1 MKSTLHRL
9 LTIFLSL
16 LLLLSMV
23 ACTSD
28 KKEPATDTTVQ
39 ETESEQPAESG
50 IPAFLDGAYS
60 VKLIY
65 AAKASFYEK
74 ELRVNVSDLF
84 KDTTGIA
91 PPVLS
96 DATPDGE
103 PRYDGPAILI
113 GETSYEESQSVYR
126 ELGENNACIRLVGNK
141 LVLACRN
148 EDTSIELLITLRELL
163 STHATKDKIVLTE
176 DWNTAFDITFNA
188 DGNAT
193 FDSTDLIRSAPLPTD
208 LMGREYDAGQGS
220 SLYIRGNAVRATFNT
235 VCEAL
240 AKNGMRLYTSNAIG
254 NNLFITYVTQTQIA
268 HVIYLP
274 NVQEVRTAID
284 KRGEGANGFAL
295 TGLSGENTYQAVAS
309 PCMTL
314 VEIENADWPGGL
326 SMIFKLSDGRFFV
339 IDSGIGGRKD
349 NDGSSSGWIWASLAK
364 HADDPNNIRVAA
376 WLITHTHSDH
386 AGGLIDMA
394 RGWYENAEGRHSVMP
409 KNCTEIITIEKLI
422 YNQPA
427 NMSKFGRGGWIN
439 EIIEAF
445 DIKEVVKAHPGQ
457 ELWFADLKLTVYTT
471 QDLLVEL
478 DSSINDLNEYSVVTM
493 IEFNGKRI
501 LSLGDADPRNN
512 AISAKLYQN
521 ELKADVIQVSHHGYG
536 DTGAKVVNELCNPD
550 IVLWPVAK
558 DEFSN
563 TNCKFQK
570 INEIFLKKE
579 NYAPHGGNITFDS
592 QWNSTLI
599 PNAELLEMIPTCDCG
614 CGKKSSTAT

>member
-1 MKSTLHRL
+1 MKTTLHRPLAL
-9 LTIFLSL
+9 LLSL
-16 LLLLSMV
+16 LLLLSMA
-23 ACTSD
+23 ACASD
-28 KKEPATDTTVQ
+28 EKEPATDTTVH
-39 ETESEQPAESG
+39 ETESEQPEESG
-50 IPAFLDGAYS
+50 IAAFLDGAYS

-65 AAKASFYEK
+65 ASRAPFYEK
-74 ELRVNVSDLF
+74 ELRVNVTDLL
-84 KDTTGIA
+84 KDTTGVV
-91 PPVLS
+91 PPTQS
-96 DATPDGE
+96 DAEAEGE
-103 PRYDGPAILI
+103 TRYDGPAILI

-126 ELGENNACIRLVGNK
+126 ELGENNACIRLIGNK
-141 LVLACRN
+141 LVLACCN
-148 EDTSIELLITLRELL
+148 EDTSTKVLIALRELL
-163 STHATKDKIVLTE
+163 AKHATKDKIVLTE
-176 DWNTAFDITFNA
+176 DWNTEIDITFNA

-193 FDSTDLIRSAPLPTD
+193 FDSTDLIQSAPLPTE
-208 LMGREYDAGQGS
+208 LMGKAYDAGQGS
-220 SLYIRGNAVRATFNT
+220 SLYIRSGAVRATFDT
-235 VCEAL
+235 VCDAL
-240 AKNGMRLYTSNAIG
+240 AENGMKLYTSNAIG

-268 HVIYLP
+268 HVMYFP
-274 NVQEVRTAID
+274 NVKEVRTAID
-284 KRGEGANGFAL
+284 KRGEGADGFAL
-295 TGLSGENTYQAVAS
+295 TGLSGENTYQSITS

-386 AGGLIDMA
+386 AGGLVDMA
-394 RGWYENAEGRHSVMP
+394 RGWYENSEGRHSVMP
-409 KNCTEIITIEKLI
+409 KNCTEIITIERLI

-427 NMSKFGRGGWIN
+427 NMSKFGRAGWIG

-471 QDLLVEL
+471 QDLLVEM
-478 DSSINDLNEYSVVTM
+478 DSSIDDLNEYSVVTM

-501 LSLGDADPRNN
+501 LSLGDADPKNN
-512 AISAKLYQN
+512 AMSAKLYQN
-521 ELKADVIQVSHHGYG
+521 ELKADVIQVAHHGYG
-536 DTGAKVVNELCNPD
+536 DTGAKEVNELCNPD

-558 DEFSN
+558 DEMVN
-563 TNCKFQK
+563 ANCKQK
-570 INEIFLKKE
+570 EINKIFLSKE

-592 QWNSTLI
+592 NWNCTLI

>member
-1 MKSTLHRL
+1 MKTTLHRPLAL
-9 LTIFLSL
+9 LLSL
-16 LLLLSMV
+16 LLLLSMA
-23 ACTSD
+23 ACSSD
-28 KKEPATDTTVQ
+28 EKEPSTDTTVQ
-39 ETESEQPAESG
+39 ETESEQPEERG
-50 IPAFLDGAYS
+50 IAAFLDGAYS

-65 AAKASFYEK
+65 ASRAPFYEK
-74 ELRVNVSDLF
+74 ELRVNVTDLL
-84 KDTTGIA
+84 KDTTGVV
-91 PPVLS
+91 PPTQS
-96 DATPDGE
+96 DAEAEGE
-103 PRYDGPAILI
+103 TRYDGPAILI

-126 ELGENNACIRLVGNK
+126 ELGENNACIRLIGNK
-141 LVLACRN
+141 LVLACCN
-148 EDTSIELLITLRELL
+148 EDTSTKVLIALRELL
-163 STHATKDKIVLTE
+163 AKHATKDKIVLTE
-176 DWNTAFDITFNA
+176 DWNTEIDITFNA

-193 FDSTDLIRSAPLPTD
+193 FDSTDLSQSAPLPTE
-208 LMGREYDAGQGS
+208 LMGKAYDAGQGS
-220 SLYIRGNAVRATFNT
+220 SLYIRSGAVRATFDT

-240 AKNGMRLYTSNAIG
+240 AENGMKLYTSNAIG
-254 NNLFITYVTQTQIA
+254 NNLFITYVTKTQIA
-268 HVIYLP
+268 HVMYLP
-274 NVQEVRTAID
+274 SVKEVRTAID
-284 KRGEGANGFAL
+284 KRGEGADGFAL
-295 TGLSGENTYQAVAS
+295 TGLSGENTYQSVTS

-314 VEIENADWPGGL
+314 VEIESADWPGGL

-386 AGGLIDMA
+386 AGGLVDMA
-394 RGWYENAEGRHSVMP
+394 RGWYENSEGRHSVMP

-427 NMSKFGRGGWIN
+427 NMSKFGRAGWIG

-471 QDLLVEL
+471 QDLLVEV
-478 DSSINDLNEYSVVTM
+478 DSSIDDLNEYSVVTM

-501 LSLGDADPRNN
+501 LSLGDADPKNN
-512 AISAKLYQN
+512 AMSAKLYQN
-521 ELKADVIQVSHHGYG
+521 ELKADVIQVAHHGYG
-536 DTGAKVVNELCNPD
+536 DTGAKEVNELCNPD

-558 DEFSN
+558 DEMVN
-563 TNCKFQK
+563 ANCKQK
-570 INEIFLKKE
+570 EINKIFLSKE

-592 QWNSTLI
+592 NWNCTLI

>member
-1 MKSTLHRL
+1 MKPSLHRFLPL
-9 LTIFLSL
+9 LLSL
-16 LLLLSMV
+16 LLLLSMA
-23 ACTSD
+23 ACASEE
-28 KKEPATDTTVQ
+28 KEPPTDTTVH
-39 ETESEQPAESG
+39 ETESEQPEESG
-50 IPAFLDGAYS
+50 IAAFLDGAYS

-65 AAKASFYEK
+65 ASRAPFYEK
-74 ELRVNVSDLF
+74 ELRVNVTDLL
-84 KDTTGIA
+84 KDTTGVV
-91 PPVLS
+91 PPTQS
-96 DATPDGE
+96 DAEAEGE
-103 PRYDGPAILI
+103 TRYDGPAILI

-126 ELGENNACIRLVGNK
+126 ELGENNACIRLIGNK
-141 LVLACRN
+141 LVLACCN
-148 EDTSIELLITLRELL
+148 EDTSTKVLIALRELL
-163 STHATKDKIVLTE
+163 AKHATTDKIVLTE
-176 DWNTAFDITFNA
+176 DWNTEIDITFNA

-193 FDSTDLIRSAPLPTD
+193 FDSADLIQSVPLPTE

-220 SLYIRGNAVRATFNT
+220 SLYIRSGAVRATFDT
-235 VCEAL
+235 VCDAL
-240 AKNGMRLYTSNAIG
+240 AENGMKLYTSNAIG
-254 NNLFITYVTQTQIA
+254 NNLFITYVTKTQIA
-268 HVIYLP
+268 HVMYFP
-274 NVQEVRTAID
+274 NVKEVRTAID
-284 KRGEGANGFAL
+284 KRGEGADGFAL

-386 AGGLIDMA
+386 AGGLVDMA

-427 NMSKFGRGGWIN
+427 NMSKFGRAGWIN

-471 QDLLVEL
+471 QDLLVEV
-478 DSSINDLNEYSVVTM
+478 DSSIDDLNEYSVVTM

-501 LSLGDADPRNN
+501 LSLGDADPKNN
-512 AISAKLYQN
+512 AMSAKLYQN
-521 ELKADVIQVSHHGYG
+521 ELKADVIQVAHHGYG
-536 DTGAKVVNELCNPD
+536 DTGAKEVNELCNPD

-558 DEFSN
+558 DEMVN
-563 TNCKFQK
+563 ANCKQK
-570 INEIFLKKE
+570 EINKIFLSKE

-592 QWNSTLI
+592 NWNCTLI
-599 PNAELLEMIPTCDCG
+599 PNAELLEMIPICDCG

>member
-1 MKSTLHRL
+1 MKTTLHRPLAL
-9 LTIFLSL
+9 LLSL
-16 LLLLSMV
+16 LLLLSMS
-23 ACTSD
+23 ACASD
-28 KKEPATDTTVQ
+28 EKEPATDTTVH
-39 ETESEQPAESG
+39 ETESEQPEESG
-50 IPAFLDGAYS
+50 IAAFLDGAYS

-65 AAKASFYEK
+65 ASRAPFYEK
-74 ELRVNVSDLF
+74 ELRVNVTDLL
-84 KDTTGIA
+84 KDTTGVV
-91 PPVLS
+91 PPTQS
-96 DATPDGE
+96 DAEAEGE
-103 PRYDGPAILI
+103 TRYDGPAILI

-126 ELGENNACIRLVGNK
+126 ELGENNACIRLIGNK
-141 LVLACRN
+141 LVLACCN
-148 EDTSIELLITLRELL
+148 EDTSTKVLIALRELL
-163 STHATKDKIVLTE
+163 AKHATKDKIVLTE
-176 DWNTAFDITFNA
+176 DWNTEIDITFNA

-193 FDSTDLIRSAPLPTD
+193 FDSTDLIQSAPLPTE
-208 LMGREYDAGQGS
+208 LMGKAYDAGQGS
-220 SLYIRGNAVRATFNT
+220 SLYIRSGAVRATFDT
-235 VCEAL
+235 VCDAL
-240 AKNGMRLYTSNAIG
+240 AENGMKLYTSNAIG

-268 HVIYLP
+268 HVMYFP
-274 NVQEVRTAID
+274 NVKEVRTAID
-284 KRGEGANGFAL
+284 KRGEGADGFAL
-295 TGLSGENTYQAVAS
+295 TGLSGENTYQSITS

-386 AGGLIDMA
+386 AGGLVDMA
-394 RGWYENAEGRHSVMP
+394 RGWYENSEGRHSVMP
-409 KNCTEIITIEKLI
+409 KNCTEIITIERLI

-427 NMSKFGRGGWIN
+427 NMSKFGRAGWIG

-471 QDLLVEL
+471 QDLLVEM
-478 DSSINDLNEYSVVTM
+478 DSSIDDLNEYSVVTM

-501 LSLGDADPRNN
+501 LSLGDADPKNN
-512 AISAKLYQN
+512 AMSAKLYQN
-521 ELKADVIQVSHHGYG
+521 ELKADVIQVAHHGYG
-536 DTGAKVVNELCNPD
+536 DTGAKEVNELCNPD

-558 DEFSN
+558 DEMVN
-563 TNCKFQK
+563 ANCKQK
-570 INEIFLKKE
+570 EINKIFLSKE

-592 QWNSTLI
+592 NWNCTLI